1 MGCGL
6 GAVTAAMVVGCGAD
20 GRWWLSV
27 LLQLWILVVGGCSI
41 DVVVVVVDNNGE
53 EIVYYFN
60 V

>member
-27 LLQLWILVVGGCSI
+27 LLQLWILVVGGCAI
-41 DVVVVVVDNNGE
+41 DVVVVVVVDGDN
-53 EIVYYFN
+53 ILF
-60 V
+60 